1 MIILRT
7 MGTIQL
13 RQAVLPRFGHHD
25 ANYTSFETSRK
36 RSSCVLLPERAFDNA
51 AASCRL
57 NAPWTDCGWLDLA
70 RGWRASFHRITPCK
84 SIKCLTDSII
94 SRCNTSIGTMG
105 YQTASSIHG
114 QPGTSH
120 PDSNTDRD
128 WPCVDDAEHRQ
139 ASCTPPR
146 CLRTAVSSC
155 SFTPKIDS
163 QHLGKQ
169 MICLQYGGILV
180 R

>member
-7 MGTIQL
+7 MGTIHL

-25 ANYTSFETSRK
+25 AKYTSFETSRK

-70 RGWRASFHRITPCK
+70 RGWWAGVYGIALLRGTRCLSN
-84 SIKCLTDSII
+84 SIVSC
-94 SRCNTSIGTMG
+94 CNTPLGTMG
-105 YQTASSIHG
+105 YQAASSIHG
-114 QPGTSH
+114 QPGTPH

-128 WPCVDDAEHRQ
+128 WPCVDDAEHRK
-139 ASCTPPR
+139 ASCTPPS